1 MATPKQPEV
10 WIGARRAFG
19 RHVALAWVRWHDE
32 RLIDAT
38 TADPARAL
46 AELVRLVRDA
56 VTARGYPPDVLR
68 VSDDAAA
75 DALRGALGDQLMVEV
90 GFDPRGQE
98 LADAATDAMEVA
110 FGAGALLARDARA
123 SQAERMQARMHETV
137 EAQLTADD
145 PPAVR
150 RTLERLQREGLD
162 RGAAV
167 HAIAGVFMQLMHQ
180 VLVTGQPFD
189 PAAYAAALD
198 GLQPVSPHQ

>member
-1 MATPKQPEV
+1 MATKKQPEI

-38 TADPARAL
+38 TANPAHDVDA
-46 AELVRLVRDA
+46 LVRMAREA
-56 VTARGYPPDVLR
+56 IAKRGYPPDVLR

-75 DALRGALGDQLMVEV
+75 EALRGALGDEVMVEV
-90 GFDPRGQE
+90 GFDPRAQE

-123 SQAERMQARMHETV
+123 SQAQRMHARMHETV

-150 RTLERLQREGLD
+150 LTLERLQRAGLD

-189 PAAYAAALD
+189 PAAYAVALD
-198 GLQPVSPHQ
+198 GLRPVSLHD